1 MDFPYGL
8 YHDDETVAILR
19 ILHLFVGKLL
29 EAAKLSAVLCE
40 NYSVNKF

>member
-8 YHDDETVAILR
+8 YLDDETVANLK

-29 EAAKLSAVLCE
+29 ETGKLSAVLCE
-40 NYSVNKF
+40 N